1 MPKRSRSLAQSKA
14 RSAVRLGRHLEKH
27 LAAYAV
33 AASGAVL
40 LSAAPAADAQIVYTP
55 SNTPFALN
63 HQNQGP
69 TFTTLDLNNDGVPDF
84 TFAMSSTAH
93 FSSIGY
99 TTRFKLY
106 MKVVPDQPGNEVVQG
121 SLAPTASAVPAG
133 VTIGPKE
140 KFVPDG
146 YMVHQ
151 VYSRSG
157 NINQNSGTW
166 QKVEFAYV
174 GLKFLINGQVHYG
187 WARVKFPYP
196 SGYKYPSIYG
206 YAYESTPNT
215 PIVTGQTS
223 GTAPTHAAA
232 EVPAS
237 LGTLATGASGLE
249 VWRQKDESK
258 AAR

>member
-1 MPKRSRSLAQSKA
+1 MPRKSRSLAESKA
-14 RSAVRLGRHLEKH
+14 RPTVRLGRHLEKH
-27 LAAYAV
+27 LAAYA
-33 AASGAVL
+33 AAATGAVL
-40 LSAAPAADAQIVYTP
+40 LSAAPSADAQIVYTP

-69 TFTTLDLNNDGVPDF
+69 VFTTLDLNNNGVPDF

-93 FSSIGY
+93 FSTIGY

-106 MKVVPDQPGNEVVQG
+106 MKVVPDQTGNEVVQG

-140 KFVPDG
+140 KFVPAG

-151 VYSRSG
+151 VYSQQG
-157 NINQNSGTW
+157 HINQSSGTW

-187 WARVKFPYP
+187 WARIKFPYP
-196 SGYKYPSIYG
+196 YGYKYPSIYG

-223 GTAPTHAAA
+223 GTAASNTTAD
-232 EVPAS
+232 VPAS
-237 LGTLATGASGLE
+237 LGMLAAGAPVVNL
-249 VWRQKDESK
+249 WRGSSLK
-258 AAR
+258 

>member
-1 MPKRSRSLAQSKA
+1 MHRKSRSLTESKA

-27 LAAYAV
+27 LAAYA
-33 AASGAVL
+33 AAATGAVL
-40 LSAAPAADAQIVYTP
+40 LSTAPLADAQIVYTP

-69 TFTTLDLNNDGVPDF
+69 VFTTLDLNNDGVPDF

-106 MKVVPDQPGNEVVQG
+106 MKVVPGQTGNEVVQG

-140 KFVPDG
+140 KFVPGG

-157 NINQNSGTW
+157 HINQSSGTW

-196 SGYKYPSIYG
+196 YGYKYPSIYG
-206 YAYESTPNT
+206 YSYESTPNT
-215 PIVTGQTS
+215 PIVAGQTS
-223 GTAPTHAAA
+223 GTAPAHATV
-232 EVPAS
+232 EVTPS
-237 LGTLATGASGLE
+237 LGMLAAGSPAVNLWRASSL
-249 VWRQKDESK
+249 K
-258 AAR
+258 

>member
-1 MPKRSRSLAQSKA
+1 MSSRRARSLVGAKG
-14 RSAVRLGRHLEKH
+14 RSAARLGNNLEKH
-27 LAAYAV
+27 LLAYAV
-33 AASGAVL
+33 AATGAVL
-40 LSAAPAADAQIVYTP
+40 LSTAPSADAQIVYTP

-69 TFTTLDLNNDGVPDF
+69 QFTTLDLNNDGVPDF

-99 TTRFKLY
+99 TTIFKLY
-106 MKVVPDQPGNEVVQG
+106 MKIVPGQTGNEVVQG

-140 KFVPDG
+140 KFAPGG

-157 NINQNSGTW
+157 HINQSSGTW

-196 SGYKYPSIYG
+196 YGYKYPSIYG

-215 PIVTGQTS
+215 PIVAGQTS
-223 GTAPTHAAA
+223 GTESGSNTGA
-232 EVPAS
+232 PAS
-237 LGTLATGASGLE
+237 LGMMAAGAPVVTLWRASS
-249 VWRQKDESK
+249 SK
-258 AAR
+258 

>member
-1 MPKRSRSLAQSKA
+1 MTKKSRSLTQTKA
-14 RSAVRLGRHLEKH
+14 RSAVRLGQHLEKY
-27 LAAYAV
+27 LAAYA
-33 AASGAVL
+33 AAATGAVL
-40 LSAAPAADAQIVYTP
+40 LAAAPSADAQIVYTP

-84 TFAMSSTAH
+84 TFAMLSTAH

-106 MKVVPDQPGNEVVQG
+106 MKVVPDQTGNEVVQG

-140 KFVPDG
+140 KFVADG

-157 NINQNSGTW
+157 HINQSSGTW

-196 SGYKYPSIYG
+196 YGYKYPSIYG

-223 GTAPTHAAA
+223 GTAPAHSTA
-232 EVPAS
+232 EVPRS
-237 LGTLATGASGLE
+237 LGMLAAGASAVNLSRGSNL
-249 VWRQKDESK
+249 K
-258 AAR
+258 

>member
-1 MPKRSRSLAQSKA
+1 MPKQSRSLTESKA
-14 RSAVRLGRHLEKH
+14 RSTVRLGRHLEKH
-27 LAAYAV
+27 LAAYA
-33 AASGAVL
+33 AAATGAVL
-40 LSAAPAADAQIVYTP
+40 LSAAPSASAQIVYTP

-69 TFTTLDLNNDGVPDF
+69 VFTTLDLNNDGVPDF

-121 SLAPTASAVPAG
+121 SVAPTASAVPAG

-140 KFVPDG
+140 KFVAEG

-157 NINQNSGTW
+157 HINQSSGTW
-166 QKVEFAYV
+166 QPVEFAYV

-196 SGYKYPSIYG
+196 YGYKYPSIYG

-215 PIVTGQTS
+215 PIVAGQTS
-223 GTAPTHAAA
+223 GTAPAPATV
-232 EVPAS
+232 EVTPS
-237 LGTLATGASGLE
+237 LGMLAAGAPAVNL
-249 VWRQKDESK
+249 WRGSSLK
-258 AAR
+258 

>member
-1 MPKRSRSLAQSKA
+1 MSSKNVREVIRTKE
-14 RSAVRLGRHLEKH
+14 RSAVQLGRHLEKN
-27 LAAYAV
+27 LLAYA
-33 AASGAVL
+33 AAATGAVL
-40 LSAAPAADAQIVYTP
+40 VSAAPSAGAQIVYTP
-55 SNTPFALN
+55 SNTPFPLN

-69 TFTTLDLNNDGVPDF
+69 VFTTLDLNNDGVPDF

-106 MKVVPDQPGNEVVQG
+106 MKVVPDQTGNEVVQG

-140 KFVPDG
+140 KFVADG

-151 VYSRSG
+151 VYSRQG
-157 NINQNSGTW
+157 QINQSSGTW
-166 QKVEFAYV
+166 QPVEFAYI
-174 GLKFLINGQVHYG
+174 GLKFMINGQVHYG

-196 SGYKYPSIYG
+196 YGYKYPSIYG

-223 GTAPTHAAA
+223 GTAPTHATT
-232 EVPAS
+232 EGPAS
-237 LGTLATGASGLE
+237 LGMLAAGAPVVNLRRGSSL
-249 VWRQKDESK
+249 K
-258 AAR
+258 

>member
-1 MPKRSRSLAQSKA
+1 MPRQSRSLTQSKA
-14 RSAVRLGRHLEKH
+14 RSAVRLGRNLEKH
-27 LAAYAV
+27 LAAYA
-33 AASGAVL
+33 AAATGAVL
-40 LSAAPAADAQIVYTP
+40 LSTAPCADAQIVYTP

-106 MKVVPDQPGNEVVQG
+106 MKVVPDQTGNEVVQG

-140 KFVPDG
+140 KFVADG

-151 VYSRSG
+151 VYSQQG
-157 NINQNSGTW
+157 HINQSSGTW

-187 WARVKFPYP
+187 WSRVKFPYP
-196 SGYKYPSIYG
+196 SGYQYPSIYG

-237 LGTLATGASGLE
+237 LGMLAGGAAG
-249 VWRQKDESK
+249 R
-258 AAR
+258 